1 MLLLMR
7 CILKCIVK
15 MKYYGLKVQKGE
27 FKVKIKDF
35 TSTYE
40 GKFSLENVENRE
52 GFYLFENLESS
63 DYNTYSRYRYY
74 DDIEIKKIFN
84 IYGHIIVIIE

>member
-1 MLLLMR
+1 M
-7 CILKCIVK
+7 
-15 MKYYGLKVQKGE
+15 
-27 FKVKIKDF
+27 KIKDF
-35 TSTYE
+35 TSIYE
-40 GKFSLENVENRE
+40 GKFSLENVENGK
-52 GFYLFENLESS
+52 GFYLFENLKSS